1 MTTAASDHRRSA
13 PLPVLR
19 RARWPR
25 ALLGICIVWTVV
37 VAGLVAQL
45 QAGSAN
51 PAYALYATGNASGV
65 DVGGDHGDVVWIL
78 AVGSDARPG
87 ERITRSRG
95 DAIQLVGVNTATG
108 NGVVLGIP
116 RDSYTPIP
124 GHGSNKLN
132 SALVFGGPELIARAV
147 GDLVGLQPDFVFV
160 AGFLP
165 FEKLVNDLGGLR
177 IDVPETVDSPSV
189 QVKAGKQTLAG
200 HKALMYARARHG
212 VPGGDFGRSLH
223 QGAEL
228 TAMLSQLQKADPR
241 HVGGA
246 ALGML
251 REGIAVKTSP
261 PQAFRLYQAGMAAKP
276 STFRHCVFTGGFG
289 MAGSASVVI
298 VNRPALRRVM
308 ADVRSDATLTGPC
321 PPGQP

>member
-1 MTTAASDHRRSA
+1 MSRSPAGVPGPRRG
-13 PLPVLR
+13 
-19 RARWPR
+19 RWRR
-25 ALLGICIVWTVV
+25 ALLGIGIGWTLV

-45 QAGSAN
+45 DASAAN
-51 PAYALYATGNASGV
+51 PSYALYATGTAQGV
-65 DVGGDHGDVVWIL
+65 DTGGDHGDLVWIL

-108 NGVVLGIP
+108 HGVVLGIP
-116 RDSYTPIP
+116 RDSYVPIP

-147 GDLVGLQPDFVFV
+147 GDMVGVQPDFVFV
-160 AGFLP
+160 TGFLP
-165 FEKLVNDLGGLR
+165 FTKLVNDLGGLQ
-177 IDVPETVDSPSV
+177 IDVPESVDSPSV
-189 QVKAGKQTLAG
+189 QVKAGSQKLAG

-228 TAMLSQLQKADPR
+228 TAMLSQLRKADPR

-261 PQAFRLYQAGMAAKP
+261 AQAFRLYQAGMAANP
-276 STFRHCVFTGGFG
+276 STFRHCVFAGGFG
-289 MAGSASVVI
+289 MAGSASVVV
-298 VNRPALRRVM
+298 VNRPAVRRVM
-308 ADVRSDATLTGPC
+308 ADVASDATLAGSC

>member
-1 MTTAASDHRRSA
+1 MKRTVAVGRRTGRWRR
-13 PLPVLR
+13 VL
-19 RARWPR
+19 
-25 ALLGICIVWTVV
+25 LGLGICWTLV
-37 VAGLVAQL
+37 VAGLVAHL

-51 PAYALYATGNASGV
+51 PSFALYATGTATGV
-65 DVGGDHGDVVWIL
+65 DAGGDHGDVVWIL

-87 ERITRSRG
+87 EPISRARA
-95 DAIQLVGVNTATG
+95 DAIQLVGVNTVTG

-116 RDSYTPIP
+116 RDSYVPIP
-124 GHGSNKLN
+124 GHGSNKIN
-132 SALVFGGPELIARAV
+132 SALTFGGPELIARTV

-160 AGFLP
+160 IGFLP
-165 FEKLVNDLGGLR
+165 FEKLVNGLGGLR

-189 QVKAGKQTLAG
+189 QVRAGPQKLAG

-228 TAMLSQLQKADPR
+228 TAMLSQLKKADPR
-241 HVGGA
+241 RVGGA

-251 REGIAVKTSP
+251 GSGIEVKTIP
-261 PQAFRLYQAGMAAKP
+261 AQAFRLYQAGMAADP
-276 STFRHCVFTGGFG
+276 SSFRHCVFAGGFG
-289 MAGSASVVI
+289 MAGSASIVV
-298 VNRPALRRVM
+298 VNQPEVRRVM
-308 ADVRSDATLTGPC
+308 ADVRPDATLSGSC

>member
-1 MTTAASDHRRSA
+1 MNRSPAWVPGPRRG
-13 PLPVLR
+13 
-19 RARWPR
+19 RWRR
-25 ALLGICIVWTVV
+25 ALLGIGIGWTLV

-45 QAGSAN
+45 DASAAN
-51 PAYALYATGNASGV
+51 PSYALYATGTAQGV
-65 DVGGDHGDVVWIL
+65 DTGGDHGDVVWIL

-108 NGVVLGIP
+108 HGVVLGIP
-116 RDSYTPIP
+116 RDSYVPIP

-147 GDLVGLQPDFVFV
+147 GDVVGVQPDFVFV
-160 AGFLP
+160 TGFLP
-165 FEKLVNDLGGLR
+165 FTKLVNDLGGLQ
-177 IDVPETVDSPSV
+177 IDVPESVDSPSV
-189 QVKAGKQTLAG
+189 QVEAGSQNLAG
-200 HKALMYARARHG
+200 HKALMYARARYG

-228 TAMLSQLQKADPR
+228 TAMLSQLRKADPR

-261 PQAFRLYQAGMAAKP
+261 AQAFRLYQAGMAANP
-276 STFRHCVFTGGFG
+276 TTFRHCVFAGGFG
-289 MAGSASVVI
+289 MAGSASVVV
-298 VNRPALRRVM
+298 VNRPTVRRVM
-308 ADVRSDATLTGPC
+308 ADVRSDATLSGSC